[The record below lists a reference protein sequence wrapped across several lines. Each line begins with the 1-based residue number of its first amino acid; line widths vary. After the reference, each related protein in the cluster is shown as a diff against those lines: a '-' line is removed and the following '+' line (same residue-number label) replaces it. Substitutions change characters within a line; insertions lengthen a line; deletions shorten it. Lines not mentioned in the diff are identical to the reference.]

1 MFLTFVITCAS
12 SQLDEIK
19 KHHVSSLASDFTKHY
34 WEKALTNQKTT
45 TNKTLKKKCGKKR
58 NKFQALERR
67 ILNISGTLK
76 SFDIDCEFSI
86 TAL

>member
-45 TNKTLKKKCGKKR
+45 TNKTLKKSVGKR
-58 NKFQALERR
+58 E
-67 ILNISGTLK
+67 T
-76 SFDIDCEFSI
+76 SFR
-86 TAL
+86 L